1 MQRQRQH
8 FAVAPERLFPP
19 YERLALKDAASGR
32 QIVNWEKRILTG
44 RAKILQSR
52 PFVPQSTGRAAK
64 VSEKHFA
71 KGAYRSPLE
80 KRRAA
85 TAEWRRICE
94 GSYHESVRL
103 IRCLPCT
110 PTFPD

>member
-1 MQRQRQH
+1 MQRQGQH

-19 YERLALKDAASGR
+19 YERLALEDATSCR
-32 QIVNWEKRILTG
+32 QIVNWKKRFLTG

-71 KGAYRSPLE
+71 KGAHWSPLE
-80 KRRAA
+80 KRRQGGMASHL
-85 TAEWRRICE
+85 RRCISV
-94 GSYHESVRL
+94 SYTHLRAHE
-103 IRCLPCT
+103 
-110 PTFPD
+110 